1 MTDRLAS
8 RLEEIVRRAP
18 RLVAALEHSRSFGL
32 ADWLIVSGAVYQRV
46 WNHLTDRDPD
56 HGVKDY
62 DLVYFDGSDLS
73 YEAEDIQIRRALD
86 HFPPPLD
93 RLVEIRNQA
102 RVHLWFEAHFGEPFS
117 PLGSTAEAL
126 ERFVAPAFSV
136 GIRLEPDD
144 RLTIRA
150 PHGLEDLFAMV
161 LRPNPHRPLARGWDR
176 ILASVQARWPEVR
189 VEP

>member
-1 MTDRLAS
+1 MTDPLAS
-8 RLEEIVRRAP
+8 RLQEIVRQAP
-18 RLVAALEHSRSFGL
+18 SLVSALEHSRSFGL
-32 ADWLIVSGAVYQRV
+32 ADWLIVSGSVYQRV
-46 WNHLTDRDPD
+46 WNHLTGRDPD

-73 YEAEDIQIRRALD
+73 YEAEDVQIRRAET

-93 RLVEIRNQA
+93 RLVEVRNQA

-117 PLGSTAEAL
+117 PLTSTAEAL

-150 PHGLEDLFAMV
+150 PYGLEDLFAMV
-161 LRPNPHRPLARGWDR
+161 LRPNPNRPLARDWDR